1 VGSYTISKPL
11 ALLFLFCGITLT
23 VTNVMMAHRLSKVR
37 QFGDLLNSSNKLGA
51 GTKVPRLVGY
61 DLDGKKITYDYS
73 VDSRDT
79 LLLILS
85 PGCHA
90 CDENWPNWT
99 RLINS
104 LDPKTVR
111 LIIANVTPIF
121 PMTKEYATQ
130 HGIAAIPLI
139 AEITAESAR
148 AYHLGYTPETVLIG
162 SSGEVKKVE
171 TGFLTNAAFLPASDI
186 AEPIGTLAKQ
196 N

>member
-23 VTNVMMAHRLSKVR
+23 VTNVVMAHRLSKVH
-37 QFGDLLNSSNKLGA
+37 QFGDLLNAANKLHIGA
-51 GTKVPRLVGY
+51 KVPQLVGY
-61 DLDGKKITYDYS
+61 DLDGKKITYDYG

-99 RLINS
+99 RLIHS
-104 LDPKTVR
+104 VDSKSVR
-111 LIIANVTPIF
+111 LIIANVTYTF
-121 PMTKEYATQ
+121 PMTKEYVTQ
-130 HGIAAIPLI
+130 HGIAAIPVLS
-139 AEITAESAR
+139 EVNAESMQ
-148 AYHLGYTPETVLIG
+148 AYHFGYTPQTLLIG
-162 SSGEVKKVE
+162 SNGEVKKVE
-171 TGFLTNAAFLPASDI
+171 TGLLLNDAFLPSSDI
-186 AEPIGTLAKQ
+186 AQSIGTLARQ